1 MNRRGV
7 ALISAAHVVNDTY
20 QGVVPALLPFLVAER
35 HYTYAAASG
44 LTLAATL
51 LSSVAQ
57 PVFGWWTDRRSRRW
71 IITVGILTAAT
82 GVAAVGLVS
91 SYLLTW
97 LVIAI
102 SGLGIAAFHPEAAR
116 AARQSAGNS
125 NRAMSVFA
133 LGGNAGFA
141 VGSLMTAAVLPLTG
155 LHGTVLLILPALVM
169 VVILVTRLNAV
180 LDRPGHRRTGALP
193 IGDDDWPAFLLLT
206 SVVVVRSIVFFGLTS
221 FLALYFI
228 RELGAS
234 AALGGASLSVYL
246 VAGGT
251 GTLLGGWVADRYG
264 RLTSIRLGFLLT
276 CPALAGLVLFTSP
289 PVVLV
294 FVALAGVG
302 TFMPFSV
309 FVVLSQDYL
318 PNRIGTASG
327 VTIGLAVSI
336 GGLFSPVLG
345 RLADN
350 TSLRFTISTLIA
362 LPLLALLLSAFMHD
376 PAATKPRVEEPS
388 RPRFPNDE
396 FV

>member
-1 MNRRGV
+1 MNRRGI
-7 ALISAAHVVNDTY
+7 ALISSAHVVNDTY

-35 HYTYAAASG
+35 HYTYAAVSG

-57 PVFGWWTDRRSRRW
+57 PVFGWWTDRGPRRW
-71 IITVGILTAAT
+71 IIPAGILTAAA
-82 GVAAVGLVS
+82 GVACVGLVS

-116 AARQSAGNS
+116 VARGASGNS

-141 VGSLMTAAVLPLTG
+141 VGSLITALVLPWTG
-155 LHGTVLLILPALVM
+155 LHGTVLLALPALVI
-169 VVILVTRLNAV
+169 VVILVTRLNAI
-180 LDRPGHRRTGALP
+180 LDRPGQRRSAALP
-193 IGDDDWPAFLLLT
+193 IGDDDWRAFLLLT

-234 AALGGASLSVYL
+234 PAFGGASLSVYL

-251 GTLLGGWVADRYG
+251 GTLLGGWVADRRG

-276 CPALAGLVLFTSP
+276 TPALLGLVLFTSP
-289 PVVLV
+289 PFALV
-294 FVALAGVG
+294 FVALAGIG

-345 RLADN
+345 RLADT
-350 TSLRFTISTLIA
+350 TSLRFTIGTLIA

-376 PAATKPRVEEPS
+376 PAAAKPGAHEVSEPL
-388 RPRFPNDE
+388 FP
-396 FV
+396 